1 MILTCSVVVGGRERR
16 EVGWPSVSVMFTMV
30 FSISGVLGVCRAD
43 SAPVAG
49 TFRPHLSL
57 SLVVSPLLLI
67 VAESEIILLLYS

>member
-1 MILTCSVVVGGRERR
+1 
-16 EVGWPSVSVMFTMV
+16 MV